1 MDAAMVGWDL
11 EVWIK
16 PTGIWIQALLSG
28 RSVTWGRQLVDSSE
42 LQYPTEPDRGEWT
55 LLGSAWK
62 EKTPVGS
69 NCPSELSAQW
79 LVTNAQTGCGEWIP
93 GHLFWAVHG
102 PLGLLTPTPCAEGL
116 GNWNFPPLSALCLSS
131 LSQPM
136 PGAEGC
142 PRILGPAPNHSSWHR
157 VQSLQA
163 NTNLKQPDV
172 LPGTTCPYQL
182 QAPVWR
188 VSAEEQP
195 RTLLSC
201 HPRTPH
207 PWLSVLSALTLH
219 SPQGLD
225 EPVLP
230 VCSRTGLM
238 PCGPVISP
246 KFCLITPSAHDTR
259 RGGLVM

>member
-1 MDAAMVGWDL
+1 MSSWSLNQANWDLNTGSTEWEVCDVGQTVGW
-11 EVWIK
+11 
-16 PTGIWIQALLSG
+16 LLWT
-28 RSVTWGRQLVDSSE
+28 SVSHGTWQRRMDSVRFCMKGEDSSWVE
-42 LQYPTEPDRGEWT
+42 LSFR
-55 LLGSAWK
+55 
-62 EKTPVGS
+62 V
-69 NCPSELSAQW
+69 SAQW

-116 GNWNFPPLSALCLSS
+116 GNWNFPPLPALCLSS

>member
-1 MDAAMVGWDL
+1 MRSWSLNQANRDLNTGSTEWEVCDVGQAVGW
-11 EVWIK
+11 
-16 PTGIWIQALLSG
+16 LLWTSVSHGTWQRRMDSVRFCMKGEDSG
-28 RSVTWGRQLVDSSE
+28 WVE
-42 LQYPTEPDRGEWT
+42 LSFR
-55 LLGSAWK
+55 
-62 EKTPVGS
+62 V
-69 NCPSELSAQW
+69 SAQW

-102 PLGLLTPTPCAEGL
+102 RLGLLTPTPCAEGL

-195 RTLLSC
+195 RTLLFC

>member
-1 MDAAMVGWDL
+1 MRSWSLNQADRDLNTGSTEWEVCDVGQVFCWLLWTSVSRGTWQRRMDSVRFCMKREDSGWV
-11 EVWIK
+11 E
-16 PTGIWIQALLSG
+16 LSF
-28 RSVTWGRQLVDSSE
+28 R
-42 LQYPTEPDRGEWT
+42 
-55 LLGSAWK
+55 A
-62 EKTPVGS
+62 
-69 NCPSELSAQW
+69 SAQW

-93 GHLFWAVHG
+93 GHLFWAAHG
-102 PLGLLTPTPCAEGL
+102 PLGLLTPAPCAEGL
-116 GNWNFPPLSALCLSS
+116 GNWNFPPLPVLCLSS
-131 LSQPM
+131 LSQPT

-142 PRILGPAPNHSSWHR
+142 PRILGPAPNHRSWHR

-172 LPGTTCPYQL
+172 LPGTTSPYQL

-201 HPRTPH
+201 HPPN
-207 PWLSVLSALTLH
+207 PWLSVLGALTFH

>member
-1 MDAAMVGWDL
+1 MSSWSLNQANRDLNTGSTEWEVCDVGQTVGW
-11 EVWIK
+11 
-16 PTGIWIQALLSG
+16 LLRTSVSHGTWQRRMDSVRFCMKGEDSG
-28 RSVTWGRQLVDSSE
+28 WVE
-42 LQYPTEPDRGEWT
+42 LSFR
-55 LLGSAWK
+55 
-62 EKTPVGS
+62 V
-69 NCPSELSAQW
+69 SAQW
-79 LVTNAQTGCGEWIP
+79 LVTNAQTGCGKWIP

-201 HPRTPH
+201 HPAPPTPDSQCWA
-207 PWLSVLSALTLH
+207 PWLSTHPRAWMNQFSQSAL
-219 SPQGLD
+219 GLAWCH
-225 EPVLP
+225 V
-230 VCSRTGLM
+230 VQS
-238 PCGPVISP
+238 SA
-246 KFCLITPSAHDTR
+246 PSS
-259 RGGLVM
+259 V